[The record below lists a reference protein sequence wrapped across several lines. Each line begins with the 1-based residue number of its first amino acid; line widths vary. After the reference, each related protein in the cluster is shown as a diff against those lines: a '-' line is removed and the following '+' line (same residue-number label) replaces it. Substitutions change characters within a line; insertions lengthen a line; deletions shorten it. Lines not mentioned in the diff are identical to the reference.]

1 MTKPDRTIPKES
13 ICHSDPELSH
23 RKIKTYDVVNE
34 KLHGFNLHGY
44 CQWKNYEGLE
54 LTEKEGAVHTVCLV

>member
-1 MTKPDRTIPKES
+1 MM
-13 ICHSDPELSH
+13 
-23 RKIKTYDVVNE
+23 VVNE